1 MKNNVQALRQQR
13 NLTQTELGERS
24 GLALRTIQRIE
35 AGAPLK
41 GFTLRA
47 LAKALDS
54 QPEDLLPTAT
64 HEADVSR
71 AKLINISALAFLV
84 LPFGN
89 IIVPSVLTARTAD
102 EKTKKLGKDILSV
115 QILWTAGMCLA
126 MVASPFVQQAFSLKT
141 PVFLLSLVALM
152 GVNVFV
158 ILKNNASLSRQARLS
173 IRQKNSWL

>member
-1 MKNNVQALRQQR
+1 MRNNVQALRQQR

-35 AGAPLK
+35 AGAALK

-54 QPEDLLPTAT
+54 LPEDLLPTAT
-64 HEADVSR
+64 YETDMSR
-71 AKLINISALAFLV
+71 AKMINISALAFLV

-89 IIVPSVLTARTAD
+89 IIIPSLLIS
-102 EKTKKLGKDILSV
+102 KTDDQKAKTLGKEILSV
-115 QILWTAGMCLA
+115 QILWTAGTGLA

-173 IRQKNSWL
+173 IRLKNSWL